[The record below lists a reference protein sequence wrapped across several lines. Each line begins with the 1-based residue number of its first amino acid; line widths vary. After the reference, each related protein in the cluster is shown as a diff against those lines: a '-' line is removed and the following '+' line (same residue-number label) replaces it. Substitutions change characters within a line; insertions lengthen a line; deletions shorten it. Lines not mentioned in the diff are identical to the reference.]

1 MGCGPSKDAST
12 AVVEAKPQAT
22 PNSAQLKKAEDEQK
36 RLERIGQS
44 AEPLPDFTPNA
55 GFVIKTKRT
64 NTFQKAFVNV
74 FHHDSVPTTTR
85 FVTRD
90 EQWKVDRKGEN
101 CCVFTCVI
109 PSSVYAAMLKD
120 PMSQPTI
127 CVQII
132 TLINDLYPLA
142 KLDLEYVL
150 PKIHSGYMGEAID
163 FISSDPNAPKYAT
176 STAPVVA
183 KKTEL
188 AAAPK
193 PAPVTAPAL
202 LNPHLTLVKLLF
214 VPMLTLPGLIV
225 LFIPTYRLVLQ
236 QKSQA
241 AEKAHLIHAPPKMQG
256 WLKKKGHI
264 VINWKTR

>member
-1 MGCGPSKDAST
+1 M
-12 AVVEAKPQAT
+12 
-22 PNSAQLKKAEDEQK
+22 
-36 RLERIGQS
+36 
-44 AEPLPDFTPNA
+44 
-55 GFVIKTKRT
+55 
-64 NTFQKAFVNV
+64 
-74 FHHDSVPTTTR
+74 
-85 FVTRD
+85 
-90 EQWKVDRKGEN
+90 
-101 CCVFTCVI
+101 
-109 PSSVYAAMLKD
+109 
-120 PMSQPTI
+120 
-127 CVQII
+127 QII

-176 STAPVVA
+176 STASGATVAAAAPVVA
-183 KKTEL
+183 KKTEP
-188 AAAPK
+188 AAAAK

-225 LFIPTYRLVLQ
+225 IFIPTYRLVVQ